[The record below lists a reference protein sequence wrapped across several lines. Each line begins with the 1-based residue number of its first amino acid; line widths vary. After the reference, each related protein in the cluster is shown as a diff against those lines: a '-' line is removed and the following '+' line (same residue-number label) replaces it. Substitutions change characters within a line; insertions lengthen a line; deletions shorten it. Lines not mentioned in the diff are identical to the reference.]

1 MLWHAKHIAPS
12 MNHTESRPTLPIAVV
27 IPAYNRARL
36 VASALESVLA
46 QTRAPAE
53 IIVVDDGSTDD
64 TAAVAQSFGAT
75 VLRQS
80 NAGVSAARNAGVR
93 IARSPWIAFLDSDD
107 LWAANKLEV
116 QWEALEARPETG
128 MVFSDF
134 SYFDDATG
142 ETMGTTKLRSEAHY
156 ADVVRQRIGSA
167 SFSCEPNSFGRALV
181 QGLFTLVQT
190 MIVRRDLLLSLG
202 IFDTGLRSAEDW
214 ELFLR
219 LAVATTASVV
229 EMPLVSVRRMHSQRL
244 TKDIAASYR
253 AYADVATRIEKHPG
267 RYPVGAVEV
276 FRSRL
281 PVWLAQAGSLR
292 FRSGD
297 FREAAR
303 DYRDALRY
311 RVTPGVVTGAMASFA
326 LALLPV
332 DCALRAM
339 LAVRRSYAR
348 QQHLADDGSSMRLAK
363 TSSSSGTME
372 TFVEPGD
379 WMRNVAP

>member
-1 MLWHAKHIAPS
+1 
-12 MNHTESRPTLPIAVV
+12 MNRNESRPALPIAVV

-36 VASALESVLA
+36 VAFAIESVLA

-93 IARSPWIAFLDSDD
+93 IAKSPWIAFLDSDD

-116 QWEALEARPETG
+116 QWETLEACPEAG

-134 SYFDDATG
+134 LYFDDATG
-142 ETMGTTKLRSEAHY
+142 ETMGTTKLLREAHY

-167 SFSCEPNSFGRALV
+167 SFLCEPNSFGRALV
-181 QGLFTLVQT
+181 QGLFTVVQT
-190 MIVRRDLLLSLG
+190 MIVRRDLLISLDL
-202 IFDTGLRSAEDW
+202 FDVELPPAEDW

-229 EMPLVSVRRMHSQRL
+229 EMPLLRRRMHSPQL
-244 TKDIAASYR
+244 TENVASSYR
-253 AYADVATRIEKHPG
+253 AYAIIAARIETHPG
-267 RYPVGAVEV
+267 RYPVGAVEL
-276 FRSRL
+276 FRSRR
-281 PVWLAQAGSLR
+281 PGWLAQAGSLR

-303 DYRDALRY
+303 DYRNALRY
-311 RVTPGVVTGAMASFA
+311 RVTPGVVTGALASFV
-326 LALLPV
+326 LALVPGEY
-332 DCALRAM
+332 AHRTFRGTYRGLR
-339 LAVRRSYAR
+339 
-348 QQHLADDGSSMRLAK
+348 RLLD
-363 TSSSSGTME
+363 
-372 TFVEPGD
+372 TF
-379 WMRNVAP
+379 R